1 MKKTR
6 FVRVLCLAA
15 AAALLL
21 SLTGCSFLEEL
32 AGQALEDLTS
42 KLEQQLK
49 TDPSDPSGTQPDP
62 GVTTADGEPATR
74 PTTEAATKASTTTT
88 TKPTQPT
95 QPPVTWKDTYVP
107 SYGKTVTVNKSK
119 PDQTEYWRSTL
130 KTQAERDA
138 YDAIA
143 AGAAAYQTRIEMT
156 SAVSWQQADRI
167 YTLFRNDH
175 PEVFWYNSGYYG
187 TGPESHID
195 AINLS
200 LSVEAKDIPA
210 KKKQIEAAAKKILDD
225 IPNGTADILA
235 ELTVYQRLAA
245 EITYDLDAPHLR
257 DLYGALV
264 EKRCVCVGFADA
276 FRYLCSRLGIR
287 TISITGRATNDAG
300 KTEAHRWNAVMIGG
314 QWYQVDV
321 TFAAGSA
328 LGQVK
333 YFNNSEKIRANHT
346 PSQGM
351 SDLPSFHAE
360 AAEYLRYF
368 GLVYQNGDFYDTMMR
383 AIRHF
388 DERWVRTDPTLRVT
402 MRAGS
407 AAAAQAVKGR
417 LQKEGDAYLEQ
428 IVRDYNAVFRTD
440 FILWDYEFQDDL
452 LLLRLVAL

>member
-49 TDPSDPSGTQPDP
+49 TDPSDPSGTQP
-62 GVTTADGEPATR
+62 GVTTAD
-74 PTTEAATKASTTTT
+74 PTDAATKASTTTAA
-88 TKPTQPT
+88 KPTQPT

-130 KTQAERDA
+130 TTQAERDA

-235 ELTVYQRLAA
+235 EWTVYQRLAT
-245 EITYDLDAPHLR
+245 EITYDLSAPHPR

-276 FRYLCSRLGIR
+276 FQYLCSRLGIR
-287 TISITGRATNDAG
+287 TIGITGQATNSAG
-300 KTEAHRWNAVMIGG
+300 KTEAHRWNAVLIGG

-321 TFAAGSA
+321 TFAAGGA
-328 LGQVK
+328 LSRLQ
-333 YFNNSEKIRANHT
+333 YFNNSEKIRTNHT
-346 PSQGM
+346 PLQSM
-351 SDLPSFHAE
+351 STLPSFTAG
-360 AAEYLRYF
+360 AAEYFRYF
-368 GLVYQNGDFYDTMMR
+368 GLTYQSGTFYDTMMR

-388 DERWVRTDPTLRVT
+388 DERWVRTSPTLQVVMKADGT
-402 MRAGS
+402 
-407 AAAAQAVKGR
+407 AAAQAVKGR
-417 LQKEGDAYLEQ
+417 LQKEGEDYLEQ
-428 IVRDYNAVFRTD
+428 IVQDYNAVFHTN
-440 FILWDYEFQDDL
+440 FTFWDYEFQDDL
-452 LLLRLVAL
+452 LVLKLLAL